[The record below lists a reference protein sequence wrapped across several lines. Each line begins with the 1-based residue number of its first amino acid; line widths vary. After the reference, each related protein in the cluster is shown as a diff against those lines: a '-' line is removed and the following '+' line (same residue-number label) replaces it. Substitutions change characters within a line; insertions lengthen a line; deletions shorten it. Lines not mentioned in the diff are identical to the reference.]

1 MDELMTGSA
10 AILKE
15 ESAPATVFAH
25 PLAFNL
31 IPHIDKFQG
40 NGYTKEEMKV
50 AWETNKIFGETPED
64 LKVSCTAVRVPII
77 RAHSEAITIETEGI
91 VPSSLSLPWRRHPHR
106 VSILEFLALPFD
118 CSAFIYCCYLYNW
131 TIWN

>member
-1 MDELMTGSA
+1 MEELMTGSA

-91 VPSSLSLPWRRHPHR
+91 VSSSLSLPWR
-106 VSILEFLALPFD
+106 VTLTGFLF
-118 CSAFIYCCYLYNW
+118 
-131 TIWN
+131 

>member
-1 MDELMTGSA
+1 MTGSA

-91 VPSSLSLPWRRHPHR
+91 VPSYLPT
-106 VSILEFLALPFD
+106 LAPSPSQGFY
-118 CSAFIYCCYLYNW
+118 SRIFGPAI
-131 TIWN
+131 